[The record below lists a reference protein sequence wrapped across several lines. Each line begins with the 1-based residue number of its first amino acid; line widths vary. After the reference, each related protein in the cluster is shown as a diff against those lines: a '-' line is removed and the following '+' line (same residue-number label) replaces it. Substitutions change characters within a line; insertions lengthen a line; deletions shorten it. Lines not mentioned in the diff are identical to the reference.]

1 VENVE
6 NLEFTRKTL
15 WKNIEAR
22 VFEAL
27 KTATE
32 QALDQAIKH
41 MHSFQ
46 HASEQAFFRS
56 LRRYHDAFR
65 WNTRLTW
72 PFQNLSA
79 KPSHQLEKTIETC
92 RNNLEFQQC
101 RKPLHLCFSQ

>member
-1 VENVE
+1 MIVENVE

-65 WNTRLTW
+65 WNARLTW

-79 KPSHQLEKTIETC
+79 KNFPPVGKNH
-92 RNNLEFQQC
+92 RNLSE
-101 RKPLHLCFSQ
+101 